1 MSKSFIFICITIQ
14 CLISSSLVF
23 CNNDDTSHSERDGI
37 EHLSNDMNSDSTNYN
52 DFDENIYDVKQTEDF
67 IDPHSLYYDRF
78 NKKVIED
85 VKSDSKEYNQVE
97 LLNENN
103 EDYETLK
110 VYYKRLVMMLLLNAN
125 LKMNDDFVE
134 GQLFIKG
141 TVTQIETLKKVET
154 GNYSIKEI
162 DVILSK
168 ILLEPSFFSNVSDVV
183 DLYWIV
189 QSAFEFINY
198 YAYVII
204 IVCSVLAVVILLRKL
219 SLFWTLFN
227 ISIIVIIVSF
237 YMTWWHLITEAE
249 IKLAAAQVKYIEMPA
264 ACQPYK
270 MSTWDKIKTYF
281 SDDKECEK
289 YYEARM
295 INPKMQVTPAVVV
308 SHLVF
313 TIATY
318 PIPMFGDAIS
328 KFTNNA
334 TAHLPFYLR
343 YLVQMCL
350 YLLLPLLFLGVIFI
364 YKGGSV
370 SFGLPLFN
378 CSLLSSRQTSLPLDN
393 AQKRQTIELIR
404 EIFAEVPVNNL
415 LKNTETINS
424 VLPSNISK
432 KQQNNSPTNNAIEGS
447 YKLIS
452 NESEKELDHA
462 GGDSDKNNLFSKE
475 NKEESGEGV
484 KRIKIDSE
492 KYIGG
497 GDA

>member
-1 MSKSFIFICITIQ
+1 MLKSFIFICIIIQ

-23 CNNDDTSHSERDGI
+23 CNNDDTSHSERDKI
-37 EHLSNDMNSDSTNYN
+37 EQLSNDMNSDSTNYN

-85 VKSDSKEYNQVE
+85 VKSNSKEYNQVE
-97 LLNENN
+97 LLKGNN

-110 VYYKRLVMMLLLNAN
+110 VYYKRLIMMLLLNAN

-141 TVTQIETLKKVET
+141 TVMQIETLKKVET

-168 ILLEPSFFSNVSDVV
+168 ILLEPSFFSNISNVV

-189 QSAFEFINY
+189 QSAFELINY

-204 IVCSVLAVVILLRKL
+204 IVCSVLAIVILLRKL
-219 SLFWTLFN
+219 SLFWTLF
-227 ISIIVIIVSF
+227 SIIIMVIIVSF
-237 YMTWWHLITEAE
+237 YMTWWHLVTEAE
-249 IKLAAAQVKYIEMPA
+249 IKLAAAQVKYIEMPV
-264 ACQPYK
+264 ACHPYK
-270 MSTWDKIKTYF
+270 MSMWDKMKAYF
-281 SDDKECEK
+281 FDDKECEK

-295 INPKMQVTPAVVV
+295 INPKLQVTPALVI

-313 TIATY
+313 TVATY
-318 PIPMFGDAIS
+318 PIPIIGEVIS
-328 KFTNNA
+328 KFTSSV
-334 TAHLPFYLR
+334 TAHLPSFLR
-343 YLVQMCL
+343 YPVQVCFS
-350 YLLLPLLFLGVIFI
+350 LLLPLLFLGVIFI

-378 CSLLSSRQTSLPLDN
+378 FSLMSSRQTSLPLDN

-415 LKNTETINS
+415 LKNTETINLA
-424 VLPSNISK
+424 LPSNIFE
-432 KQQNNSPTNNAIEGS
+432 KQENNSPTNNAIEES

-452 NESEKELDHA
+452 NKSEKELDHA

-475 NKEESGEGV
+475 NKEESGECV
-484 KRIKIDSE
+484 KKFKIDSE

>member
-1 MSKSFIFICITIQ
+1 MLKSFIFICIIIQ

-37 EHLSNDMNSDSTNYN
+37 EHLSNDMNSDLTNYN
-52 DFDENIYDVKQTEDF
+52 DFDKNIYDGKQTEDF

-85 VKSDSKEYNQVE
+85 VESNSKEYNQVE
-97 LLNENN
+97 LLKGNN
-103 EDYETLK
+103 KDYETVK

-125 LKMNDDFVE
+125 LKVNDDYVE

-141 TVTQIETLKKVET
+141 TVTQIEKLKKIET

-189 QSAFEFINY
+189 QSVFEFINY
-198 YAYVII
+198 YAFVII
-204 IVCSVLAVVILLRKL
+204 IVCSVLAIVILLRKL
-219 SLFWTLFN
+219 SLFRILFS
-227 ISIIVIIVSF
+227 ISIMVIIVSF

-249 IKLAAAQVKYIEMPA
+249 IKLAAAQVKYIEMPV

-270 MSTWDKIKTYF
+270 MSLWDKMKAYF
-281 SDDKECEK
+281 FDDKECEK

-295 INPKMQVTPAVVV
+295 INPKMQVTPALVV
-308 SHLVF
+308 SHLVS
-313 TIATY
+313 TVALY
-318 PIPMFGDAIS
+318 PIPIIGDVIS
-328 KFTNNA
+328 KFANNV
-334 TAHLPFYLR
+334 TAHLPFFIR
-343 YLVQMCL
+343 YPVQLWFC
-350 YLLLPLLFLGVIFI
+350 LLLPLLFLGVIFI

-370 SFGLPLFN
+370 RFGLPLFN
-378 CSLLSSRQTSLPLDN
+378 FSLLSSSETSSPLDN

-415 LKNTETINS
+415 LKNTETINA
-424 VLPSNISK
+424 VLPSNISE
-432 KQQNNSPTNNAIEGS
+432 KQENNSPTNNAIEES

-475 NKEESGEGV
+475 NKEKCGECV
-484 KRIKIDSE
+484 KRFKIDSE

>member
-1 MSKSFIFICITIQ
+1 MLKSFIFICIIIQ

-23 CNNDDTSHSERDGI
+23 CNNDDTSHSERDEI
-37 EHLSNDMNSDSTNYN
+37 EHLSNDMNSDPTNYD
-52 DFDENIYDVKQTEDF
+52 DFDKNIYDGKQTEDF

-85 VKSDSKEYNQVE
+85 VKSNSKEYNQVE
-97 LLNENN
+97 LLKGNN
-103 EDYETLK
+103 EDETVK

-125 LKMNDDFVE
+125 LKVNDDYVE

-141 TVTQIETLKKVET
+141 TVTQIEKLKKIET

-168 ILLEPSFFSNVSDVV
+168 ILLEPSLFSNVSDVV

-189 QSAFEFINY
+189 QSVFEFINY

-204 IVCSVLAVVILLRKL
+204 IVCSVLAIVILLRKL
-219 SLFWTLFN
+219 SLFWTLFS
-227 ISIIVIIVSF
+227 ISIMVIIVSF

-249 IKLAAAQVKYIEMPA
+249 IKLAAAQVKYIEMPV

-270 MSTWDKIKTYF
+270 MSLWDKMKTYF
-281 SDDKECEK
+281 FDDKECEK

-295 INPKMQVTPAVVV
+295 INPKMQVTPALVI

-313 TIATY
+313 TVAMY
-318 PIPMFGDAIS
+318 PIPIIGEVIS
-328 KFTNNA
+328 KFTNNV
-334 TAHLPFYLR
+334 TAHLPSFIR
-343 YLVQMCL
+343 YPVQVWCG
-350 YLLLPLLFLGVIFI
+350 LLLPLLFLGVIFI

-370 SFGLPLFN
+370 RFGLPLFN
-378 CSLLSSRQTSLPLDN
+378 FSLLSSSETSSPLDN

-415 LKNTETINS
+415 LKNAETINA
-424 VLPSNISK
+424 VLPSNIFE
-432 KQQNNSPTNNAIEGS
+432 KQENNSPTNNAIEES

-475 NKEESGEGV
+475 NKEKCGECV
-484 KRIKIDSE
+484 KRFKIDSE